1 MTLER
6 VGTPKKVFSQTEPA
20 YEKDL
25 VWIETDGNGNIVA
38 QYVGKF
44 DQFIE
49 VENAAGYPIH
59 FDHVGDA
66 EPETREGDAW
76 LETTA
81 FSTVTVN
88 TPTTGDNIYEF
99 DIATLE
105 DVFNVTTVTIIGER
119 STAAGG
125 PVTISGGGTGS
136 VDPAGTSTTDG
147 QVVFTGVET
156 TTSDSASLGTLSN
169 GGSGSFTV
177 GGNVDP
183 RGESV
188 TLTGD
193 RSTTARQVTVTGTG
207 SQSFSADGTSVENA
221 EVTFT
226 GSGSTNSRSVSN
238 NVEDDQDDT
247 ITVGGN
253 APPEAEQLSVTN
265 NGPGEAISYV
275 GVFINTGDQV
285 SQDIDV
291 SNRNEISRLVVYGDV
306 GFDSANVQ
314 MSVDGTTTSSKTI
327 DASDDARTTFAVG
340 PVDVSGTNTVT
351 VQLTHNTGEQMR
363 VDDIGIA
370 SLAYDFAYVAGPNFS
385 RASAG
390 ESTSIS
396 LSTGSNTLNVS
407 NPYGADLSYT
417 LTFDEVTETI
427 DPSLTVDGQTV
438 TYSGQLSDGQT
449 VTRSVSSLTT
459 GSSTADVSVG
469 SGPIDSASLTWT
481 DAFETTDPS
490 VSLAGNT
497 VSFSGVLGDG
507 QTHTE
512 SVSLSPGSVS
522 ASVTTAHKV
531 GVDASW
537 TQVDATENPSVSFSG
552 STASFAGILTSGQT
566 ATRSIDFGADS
577 YTADVSVTND
587 CETEVTWTDVFETL
601 DPSISLNGTTSQFT
615 GLVPQGESVTVDVS
629 KSSLTTGTN
638 TLELASGGPAGLS
651 FSYDEVD
658 PTSSNLTVRLYY
670 SDGAAWKEVP

>member
-1 MTLER
+1 
-6 VGTPKKVFSQTEPA
+6 
-20 YEKDL
+20 
-25 VWIETDGNGNIVA
+25 
-38 QYVGKF
+38 
-44 DQFIE
+44 
-49 VENAAGYPIH
+49 
-59 FDHVGDA
+59 
-66 EPETREGDAW
+66 
-76 LETTA
+76 
-81 FSTVTVN
+81 
-88 TPTTGDNIYEF
+88 
-99 DIATLE
+99 
-105 DVFNVTTVTIIGER
+105 
-119 STAAGG
+119 
-125 PVTISGGGTGS
+125 
-136 VDPAGTSTTDG
+136 
-147 QVVFTGVET
+147 
-156 TTSDSASLGTLSN
+156 LGTLSN

-587 CETEVTWTDVFETL
+587 CETEITWTDVFETV

-615 GLVPQGESVTVDVS
+615 GLVPQGDSVTVDVS